1 MNAPDILEAFLRVAR
16 EAEAIISQIYA
27 GEPEIEYKSPGDP
40 VTNADRQANALI
52 CERLASLFPGVPI
65 VAEESDE
72 ASFSGWRGADRSF
85 FVDPLDGTA
94 EFVAR
99 SGEFAIMI
107 GMAEA
112 GRARLGLVL
121 APTTGTAWMGGVGL
135 GAWEISADGRRTPI
149 RVSETPT
156 LDRARIV
163 VTRSHRSPRL
173 EAVLEAIAPAVVTP
187 LGSAGL
193 KAVRVAKGEADLY
206 LQPGRSGKRWD
217 SCAPEAIVL
226 GAGGYFTDASGAL
239 IDYAGG
245 PLENSTGVL
254 VSNRALHEAAL
265 AKMRQATRP

>member
-1 MNAPDILEAFLRVAR
+1 MNREATLEAVLAIAR
-16 EAEAIISQIYA
+16 EAEAIIARIYE
-27 GEPEIEYKSPGDP
+27 GEPEVEYKGPGDP
-40 VTNADRQANALI
+40 VTNADKQANALI
-52 CERLASLFPGVPI
+52 CKRLASLFPNVPI

-72 ASFSGWRGADRSF
+72 SSFSGWRGAPRSF
-85 FVDPLDGTA
+85 FVDPLDGTI

-99 SGEFAIMI
+99 SGDFAIMI
-107 GMAEA
+107 GMAEE
-112 GRARLGLVL
+112 GRATLGVIL
-121 APTTGTAWMGGVGL
+121 APTTGRAWMGALGV
-135 GAWEISADGRRTPI
+135 GAWEVSRDGKRTQL

-156 LDRARIV
+156 LDRARVV
-163 VTRSHRSPRL
+163 VTRSHKSPQL
-173 EAVLEAIAPAVVTP
+173 ESVLDAIAPAVVTP

-226 GAGGYFTDASGAL
+226 AAGGRFTDASGKL

-254 VSNRALHEAAL
+254 VSNGILHEAAL
-265 AKMRQATRP
+265 AKIRQASQR

>member
-1 MNAPDILEAFLRVAR
+1 MNAPRILEDFLAIAR
-16 EAEAIISQIYA
+16 EAEAIVAQIYA
-27 GEPEIEYKSPGDP
+27 GEPEVEYKSPGDP
-40 VTNADRQANALI
+40 VTNADKQANALI
-52 CERLASLFPGVPI
+52 CARLASLHPGVPI

-72 ASFSGWRGADRSF
+72 ASFSGWRGAGRSF

-99 SGEFAIMI
+99 TGEFAIMI

-112 GRARLGLVL
+112 GRAKLGLIL
-121 APTTGTAWMGGVGL
+121 APTTGEAWMGGVGI
-135 GAWEISADGRRTPI
+135 GAWEVARDGSRAPI
-149 RVSETPT
+149 RVSATPT
-156 LDRARIV
+156 LDRARVV
-163 VTRSHRSPRL
+163 VTRSHRSARL
-173 EAVLEAIAPAVVTP
+173 DAVLDAIAPAVITP

-193 KAVRVAKGEADLY
+193 KAVRVAKGEAELY

-226 GAGGYFTDASGAL
+226 GAGGRFTDASGKL

-254 VSNRALHEAAL
+254 VSNGHLHEAAL
-265 AKMRQATRP
+265 SRMQAALSG